1 MIDVRTLSQDAFSV
15 QIFMVCFTGSCGFS
29 IHTVCSRP
37 HNSNEGCAVIYLASK
52 EYFRHGEITHLNM
65 TLQQEY

>member
-1 MIDVRTLSQDAFSV
+1 MIDVRTLSRDAFSV

-29 IHTVCSRP
+29 IHTVYSRQ
-37 HNSNEGCAVIYLASK
+37 HNSNEGCAVIYLVSK
-52 EYFRHGEITHLNM
+52 EYFCHREITHLNM